1 MIYFLLLLTSS
12 VSSSTSPTST
22 SSLYLSLSPCS
33 CPLGLES
40 GELPNS
46 LLRASSSYSRSVE
59 ARLGRLNTRV
69 TRVISQGRWDRGLSQ
84 EWAEQLKIKYWSYG
98 LWVGEGE
105 TRRVNMDTFT
115 LVMVRLGEE
124 DSLGIVMDR
133 IRVFPV
139 SDYPR
144 TVCLRLELCGC
155 ELEEGQHQH
164 TWQEVHDKVHYVQ
177 EELSGVRASQD
188 IGREIDSLNPNLM
201 SVVIGVLV
209 TIILVLTCLQLF
221 DVTIFKNA
229 FETSNVDM
237 GDVMG
242 DFQGHWT
249 LGSCLIINQPSPDIS
264 SLLSSLHY

>member
-1 MIYFLLLLTSS
+1 MGRELL
-12 VSSSTSPTST
+12 
-22 SSLYLSLSPCS
+22 
-33 CPLGLES
+33 
-40 GELPNS
+40 
-46 LLRASSSYSRSVE
+46 
-59 ARLGRLNTRV
+59 V
-69 TRVISQGRWDRGLSQ
+69 TGVISQGRWDRGLSQ

-133 IRVFPV
+133 IRVVPV

-164 TWQEVHDKVHYVQ
+164 TWQEVHDKVHNMQ

-188 IGREIDSLNPNLM
+188 TGREMDSLNPNLM
-201 SVVIGVLV
+201 LVVIRVLV
-209 TIILVLTCLQLF
+209 TIILVLTT
-221 DVTIFKNA
+221 VIIFI
-229 FETSNVDM
+229 
-237 GDVMG
+237 
-242 DFQGHWT
+242 
-249 LGSCLIINQPSPDIS
+249 L
-264 SLLSSLHY
+264 

>member
-22 SSLYLSLSPCS
+22 SSLYLSLSP
-33 CPLGLES
+33 
-40 GELPNS
+40 
-46 LLRASSSYSRSVE
+46 
-59 ARLGRLNTRV
+59 
-69 TRVISQGRWDRGLSQ
+69 W
-84 EWAEQLKIKYWSYG
+84 IKYWSYG

-105 TRRVNMDTFT
+105 TRRVNTDTFT
-115 LVMVRLGEE
+115 PIMVRLGEE

-144 TVCLRLELCGC
+144 TVCLRLELCSC

-188 IGREIDSLNPNLM
+188 TGREMDSLNPNLM

>member
-40 GELPNS
+40 GELPDS

-59 ARLGRLNTRV
+59 ARLGRLNM
-69 TRVISQGRWDRGLSQ
+69 
-84 EWAEQLKIKYWSYG
+84 EE
-98 LWVGEGE
+98 E
-105 TRRVNMDTFT
+105 
-115 LVMVRLGEE
+115 RLGEE

-133 IRVFPV
+133 IRVVPV
-139 SDYPR
+139 SDYPK

-164 TWQEVHDKVHYVQ
+164 TWQEVHDKVHNVQ

-188 IGREIDSLNPNLM
+188 TGREMDSLNPNLM

-221 DVTIFKNA
+221 HVTIFKNA

-242 DFQGHWT
+242 DFWGHWT
-249 LGSCLIINQPSPDIS
+249 LGSCLIINQPSLDIS

>member
-1 MIYFLLLLTSS
+1 MGRELL
-12 VSSSTSPTST
+12 
-22 SSLYLSLSPCS
+22 
-33 CPLGLES
+33 
-40 GELPNS
+40 
-46 LLRASSSYSRSVE
+46 
-59 ARLGRLNTRV
+59 V
-69 TRVISQGRWDRGLSQ
+69 TGVISQGRWDRGLSQ

-105 TRRVNMDTFT
+105 TRRVNTDTFT
-115 LVMVRLGEE
+115 PVMVRLGEE
-124 DSLGIVMDR
+124 DSLGIVTDR
-133 IRVFPV
+133 IRVVPV

-164 TWQEVHDKVHYVQ
+164 TWQEVHDKVHNVQ

-188 IGREIDSLNPNLM
+188 TGREMDILNPNLM
-201 SVVIGVLV
+201 SVVIRVLV